1 MENVK
6 IYNYN
11 VKTADS
17 MLEPVEFFFIKK
29 FNRKRAPNISVD
41 APDIN
46 FLEMGDNIVHV
57 LYFKDETSCEYYK
70 CYVHKYT
77 PKFKADDKEKEGES
91 FRFKVEERKEY
102 DISGDNRI
110 NLKLSKTPHRCI
122 FLLPHSGAEMAEPIK
137 EYIDNA
143 APKDKESI
151 KNELKK
157 LVDAEE
163 CTPIDKVCAK
173 LILAKQNETVK
184 FAHFTLPKRKNV
196 RWLGAIPIFYNI
208 DVALFKGEV
217 NIKKIKSEND
227 ADESENSES
236 KNYTVL
242 DLYKTLT
249 IEKGEQ
255 IELDSPIIV
264 GNDCET
270 TWQDLLTAAGIN
282 GDTFYLRFLPDA
294 FARVYILLGDKED
307 ELKAVAYMYT
317 DVEETKIKV
326 VKISET
332 KTDSDKAVSSG
343 VTPAQGPVDNTNNEK
358 PAGAGTKK
366 GENTELYISAAASA
380 FSHDKYTMEDY
391 VNKVR
396 IMARLYS
403 AFAWFMIVI
412 RKFIELIYD
421 NNIEKLRSQY
431 EQWINYTEEYEN
443 LINLKNNGQITEEQ
457 EKSLSA
463 IDKLPH
469 KHLRETWL
477 KSENKTLVYDYNN
490 YYVIFGKLKKLKVDR
505 DTKQL
510 IIDLDNAIGTFKNNR
525 DAVSHYSLDELKS
538 DADVNEKINTIIEL
552 INKIKEYPKFAY
564 LESYLPHFYKLLSQ
578 PVSIKFCPKCG
589 EELPGGEYTFHA
601 TNQKGKSQL

>member
-17 MLEPVEFFFIKK
+17 MLEPIELFFINK
-29 FNRKRAPNISVD
+29 FNHDGAPKID
-41 APDIN
+41 
-46 FLEMGDNIVHV
+46 FLEMGNNIVHV
-57 LYFKDETSCEYYK
+57 LYFKDEKSCECYK
-70 CYVHKYT
+70 CFVFKDDFQDDNGYTKYY
-77 PKFKADDKEKEGES
+77 FK
-91 FRFKVEERKEY
+91 FKVEKREECR
-102 DISGDNRI
+102 ISENI
-110 NLKLSKTPHRCI
+110 KLELSKLPNRCI
-122 FLLPHSGAEMAEPIK
+122 FLFPYSRVELAEPIK
-137 EYIDNA
+137 NYIDNA
-143 APKDKESI
+143 APEDEETLLP
-151 KNELKK
+151 ELGN
-157 LVDAEE
+157 LADAEK
-163 CTPIDKVCAK
+163 CSPDKICAK
-173 LILAKQNETVK
+173 LVLDNKDVK
-184 FAHFTLPKRKNV
+184 FAYSTLPKNNQK
-196 RWLGAIPIFYNI
+196 WLGTKPGFYSI
-208 DVALFKGEV
+208 DDALFNGGV
-217 NIKKIKSEND
+217 NIEKIKSEND
-227 ADESENSES
+227 AYESENSES
-236 KNYTVL
+236 KHYTMR
-242 DLYKTLT
+242 DLYYKMSELK
-249 IEKGEQ
+249 IEKGKQ
-255 IELDSPIIV
+255 IKFNFNIKYVNGTP
-264 GNDCET
+264 T
-270 TWQDLLTAAGIN
+270 TLQKILTSAGIE
-282 GDTFYLRFLPDA
+282 GDFYLRFLPDG
-294 FARVYILLGDKED
+294 FARVYILLGDKAD
-307 ELKAVAYMYT
+307 ELNAVAYMYT
-317 DVEETKIKV
+317 YRQKDAEETEIKV
-326 VKISET
+326 VKIPKP

-366 GENTELYISAAASA
+366 GENTELDISAAASA

-505 DTKQL
+505 DTKLL

-564 LESYLPHFYKLLSQ
+564 LESYLPHFYKLLVE

-589 EELPGGEYTFHA
+589 EELPGGEYTFRPS
-601 TNQKGKSQL
+601 QKGKLQL

>member
-17 MLEPVEFFFIKK
+17 KLEPVEFFFIKK
-29 FNRKRAPNISVD
+29 FNRKRAPNVSVD

-70 CYVHKYT
+70 CYVNKYT
-77 PKFKADDKEKEGES
+77 PKFKADDKEKKGES

-110 NLKLSKTPHRCI
+110 NLKLSKIPHRCI
-122 FLLPHSGAEMAEPIK
+122 FLLPHSGTEMAEPIK
-137 EYIDNA
+137 EYIDA
-143 APKDKESI
+143 ALKDEKASKEG
-151 KNELKK
+151 LKK
-157 LVDAEE
+157 FVEATEYS
-163 CTPIDKVCAK
+163 PIDKVCAK

-184 FAHFTLPKRKNV
+184 FAHFTLPKRTSV
-196 RWLGAIPIFYNI
+196 SWLGAIPIFYNI
-208 DVALFKGEV
+208 DVALYKVEV

-236 KNYTVL
+236 KNYTVP

-270 TWQDLLTAAGIN
+270 TWQDLLTAAGIE
-282 GDTFYLRFLPDA
+282 GDFYLRFLPDG

-307 ELKAVAYMYT
+307 ELKPVAYMYT
-317 DVEETKIKV
+317 DAEETKIKV

-332 KTDSDKAVSSG
+332 KTDSGKVTLSG
-343 VTPAQGPVDNTNNEK
+343 VAPTNGPVDNTNNEK

-380 FSHDKYTMEDY
+380 FSYDNYTMEDY

-421 NNIEKLRSQY
+421 GNMETLRSEYEQLISYTKEYEKLM
-431 EQWINYTEEYEN
+431 
-443 LINLKNNGQITEEQ
+443 NLKKNKKISKEQ

-463 IDKLPH
+463 FDTPRH
-469 KHLRETWL
+469 KHLREAWF
-477 KSENKTLVYDYNN
+477 KSKNKTLVYDYNN
-490 YYVIFGKLKKLKVDR
+490 YYVIFEKLKELEVGD

-510 IIDLDNAIGTFKNNR
+510 INALDEAIGEFKNSR

-538 DADVNEKINTIIEL
+538 DADVDEKINTIIEL
-552 INKIKEYPKFAY
+552 INKIKGYPKFAY
-564 LESYLPHFYKLLSQ
+564 LESYLPHFYKLLVQ
-578 PVSIKFCPKCG
+578 PVSIKYCPKCG
-589 EELPGGEYTFHA
+589 EELPGGEYTFA
-601 TNQKGKSQL
+601 PSQKGKSQL